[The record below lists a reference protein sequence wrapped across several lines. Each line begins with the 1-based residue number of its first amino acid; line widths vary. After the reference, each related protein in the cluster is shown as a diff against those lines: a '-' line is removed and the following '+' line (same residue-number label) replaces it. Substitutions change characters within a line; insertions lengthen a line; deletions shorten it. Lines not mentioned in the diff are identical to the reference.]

1 MNSSSNLY
9 ILDFLY
15 SWPEVRSISWPAH
28 VKSMGKIST
37 TSFSHQNI
45 SIHWEWCWLRSSVMT
60 PGDSFHRW
68 PSKGHLRSP
77 KVTNRFL
84 RITFDPKELETWE
97 WSHCV
102 SLIKTRRYICNMTYL
117 GHHVTLTWGQIL
129 TLTFQGHAIHVSMR
143 LDEANTMVSKS
154 LLYHFKHGSYH
165 RNTVSLKN
173 AVFDLSWPLTPK
185 PLVLGEIWR
194 HLSER
199 AFQELSIAFLNFDVA
214 VTGTEIMRIIWS
226 HVM

>member
-1 MNSSSNLY
+1 
-9 ILDFLY
+9 
-15 SWPEVRSISWPAH
+15 
-28 VKSMGKIST
+28 MGKIST

-60 PGDSFHRW
+60 QATVFIRDPPKVIW
-68 PSKGHLRSP
+68 GHLRSP
-77 KVTNRFL
+77 NF
-84 RITFDPKELETWE
+84 FANNF
-97 WSHCV
+97 WSKQDRDVRVV
-102 SLIKTRRYICNMTYL
+102 SLYFSHQDASIHMQYDLL
-117 GHHVTLTWGQIL
+117 GSPRDLTWGQVV
-129 TLTFQGHAIHVSMR
+129 TLTFQGHVIHVSMR
-143 LDEANTMVSKS
+143 IDEANTMVSKS

-165 RNTVSLKN
+165 RKTVSLKN

-194 HLSER
+194 QFSKR
-199 AFQELSIAFLNFDVA
+199 AFQGLSVAFLNFDVA